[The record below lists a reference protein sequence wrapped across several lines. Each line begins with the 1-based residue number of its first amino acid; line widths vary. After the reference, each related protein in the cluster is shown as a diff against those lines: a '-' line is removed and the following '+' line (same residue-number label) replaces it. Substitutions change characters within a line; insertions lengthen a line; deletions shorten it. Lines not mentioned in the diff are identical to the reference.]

1 MKTLRDNTIVLFC
14 TLLALIILIVI
25 VGEINLIREN
35 SQLRQEITDIQNT
48 IESQRIIING
58 YRIEVEHLANLV
70 QGTPSEQ
77 E

>member
-35 SQLRQEITDIQNT
+35 SQLRQEITDIKNT